1 MWVLIHLCQNHKVR
15 IKSHDKSWCDPTA
28 KSYSGY
34 LDVGYG
40 KEIYFMFF
48 ESRDKPKEDP
58 VIMWINGAS

>member
-1 MWVLIHLCQNHKVR
+1 M
-15 IKSHDKSWCDPTA
+15 
-28 KSYSGY
+28 
-34 LDVGYG
+34 GYG